1 MSYTPPPRRSTRL
14 KARIA
19 GGVVL
24 VAMSALLMWLVV
36 DLASDNP
43 DQANLPGGDTFVV
56 GEAERFAERIDEQRT
71 PIFFK
76 DPLTAGA
83 GREIYV
89 LHDGDDPDD
98 GWYAVLA
105 YADPADRDL
114 ECALR
119 WDVKEQHFVEPC
131 TEETYE
137 ADDQRLTR
145 FDAEV
150 NDDGKVEVD
159 LRSAGADATS

>member
-1 MSYTPPPRRSTRL
+1 VTAPSYSPPPRRSQKL
-14 KARIA
+14 KARVIGA
-19 GGVVL
+19 VVL

-36 DLASDNP
+36 GLASDNP
-43 DQANLPGGDTFVV
+43 ETANLPGGDTFVV
-56 GEAERFAERIDEQRT
+56 GEAERFARRIDEQRA

-89 LHDGDDPDD
+89 LHDGDDPED

-105 YADPADRDL
+105 YVDTADRKL

-119 WDVKEQHFVEPC
+119 WDVEEEHFVHPC
-131 TEETYE
+131 TDETYD
-137 ADDQRLTR
+137 ADDDALTR
-145 FDAEV
+145 YEATV

-159 LRSAGADATS
+159 LRS

>member
-1 MSYTPPPRRSTRL
+1 VSYTPPPRRSQKL
-14 KARIA
+14 KARVA
-19 GGVVL
+19 GGVML
-24 VAMSALLMWLVV
+24 VALSALLMYAVV

-56 GEAERFAERIDEQRT
+56 GEAERFARRIDEQRA

-89 LHDGDDPDD
+89 LHDGGDPED
-98 GWYAVLA
+98 GWSAVLA
-105 YADPADRDL
+105 YAAPESRKL

-119 WDVKEQHFVEPC
+119 WDIADRRFVDPC
-131 TEETYE
+131 TDETY
-137 ADDQRLTR
+137 APDDRRLTR

-159 LRSAGADATS
+159 LRTSTAR